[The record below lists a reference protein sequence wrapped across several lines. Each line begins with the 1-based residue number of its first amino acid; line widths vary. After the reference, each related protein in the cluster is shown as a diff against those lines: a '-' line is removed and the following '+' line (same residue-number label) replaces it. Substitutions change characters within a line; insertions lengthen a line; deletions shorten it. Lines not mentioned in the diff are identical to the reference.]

1 MNTKE
6 LTIKPMLGVFHV
18 HAPDGRERICENA
31 DRVGEAMESAL
42 WPALKPALEAKKP
55 IKITIEYE

>member
-18 HAPDGRERICENA
+18 HAPDGREMVCTNA
-31 DRVGEAMESAL
+31 DRVGEAMEGAL
-42 WPALKPALEAKKP
+42 WPALKPGLEARKA